1 MLQDREQAVRD
12 RAYAI
17 WEQDGR
23 PEGRS
28 LAHWS
33 QAEAEIG
40 AKAEA
45 IVLDNRKPSKSR
57 HTRAVNRSVTT
68 PGGQMG

>member
-1 MLQDREQAVRD
+1 MLQDREQAVREH
-12 RAYAI
+12 AYAI

-28 LAHWS
+28 LAHWC

-40 AKAEA
+40 ANAEA
-45 IVLDNRKPSKSR
+45 VALDNRKPIKSR
-57 HTRAVNRSVTT
+57 RAQAIKRSLH
-68 PGGQMG
+68 